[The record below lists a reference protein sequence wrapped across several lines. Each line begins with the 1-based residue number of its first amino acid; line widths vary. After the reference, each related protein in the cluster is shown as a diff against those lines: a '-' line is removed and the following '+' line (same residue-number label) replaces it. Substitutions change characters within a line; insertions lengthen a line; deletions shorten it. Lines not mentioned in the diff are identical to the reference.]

1 MKKSLDQIK
10 GTVAYTFANHMHEIN
25 FNASLPA
32 MKEQVIKLL
41 NSPEITRRTD
51 ADKYI
56 RDVQAMR
63 NKSVLMSTVCTY
75 ATGMKVS

>member
-1 MKKSLDQIK
+1 MKKSIDQVK
-10 GTVAYTFANHMHEIN
+10 GTVAYTFANHIHEIN
-25 FNASLPA
+25 FNAPLA
-32 MKEQVIKLL
+32 ALKAQVINLL
-41 NSPEITRRTD
+41 QSPEITRRAD
-51 ADKYI
+51 AEKFI

>member
-1 MKKSLDQIK
+1 MKKTIDQIQ
-10 GTVAYTFANHMHEIN
+10 GTVAYTFANHMQEIN
-25 FNASLPA
+25 FNAPLGVLKA
-32 MKEQVIKLL
+32 QVIEMLK
-41 NSPEITRRTD
+41 SPEITRRAD

>member
-1 MKKSLDQIK
+1 MKKSIDQIK

-25 FNASLPA
+25 FNASLGA
-32 MKEQVIKLL
+32 LKAQVIEMLK
-41 NSPEITRRTD
+41 SPEITRRAD

-63 NKSVLMSTVCTY
+63 NKNVLMSTVCTY

>member
-1 MKKSLDQIK
+1 MKKTIDQVK
-10 GTVAYTFANHMHEIN
+10 GTVAYTFSQHLNDIN
-25 FNASLPA
+25 FEAPLGVL
-32 MKEQVIKLL
+32 KEQVIKLL
-41 NSPEITRRTD
+41 QSPEITRRAD

-63 NKSVLMSTVCTY
+63 NKRVLMSTVCTY

>member
-1 MKKSLDQIK
+1 MKKTIDQVK
-10 GTVAYTFANHMHEIN
+10 GTVAYTFSQHLQDIN
-25 FNASLPA
+25 FEAPLGVL
-32 MKEQVIKLL
+32 KEQVIKLL
-41 NSPEITRRTD
+41 QSPEITRRAD

-63 NKSVLMSTVCTY
+63 NKNVLMSTVCTY